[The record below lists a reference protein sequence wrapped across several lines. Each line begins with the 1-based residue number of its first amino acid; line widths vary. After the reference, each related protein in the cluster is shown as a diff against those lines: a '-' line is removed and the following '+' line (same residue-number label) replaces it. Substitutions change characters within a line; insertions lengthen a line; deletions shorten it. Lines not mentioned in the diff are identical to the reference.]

1 MAHQPPRQT
10 PALTI
15 GRRTAGLRATQPF
28 RPLPPPTGQPP
39 YRLNLETVLGAERVA
54 AITAAGR
61 LALHI
66 VGDTGGVK
74 APEPQQI
81 VAMHMEDDFA
91 SADAATRPAFFFH
104 LGDVVYYYGEASEYY
119 GQFYE
124 PYSHYPVPIIAI
136 PGNHDGDIQDP
147 SVPSL
152 AAFVENFCA
161 PTPQHSS
168 EAGDTARETMTQ
180 PNVYF
185 TLEAPF
191 LTVIGLYTN
200 VPEHGRLDDTQIAWF
215 HSELAAAPTDRAL
228 IVAMHHPIH
237 SLDTHH
243 GSSDYMGQILDA
255 AIRETGRTPDAVF
268 AAHVHN
274 YQRFTRSTGGR
285 DIPYI
290 VAGGGGY
297 WNLHY
302 MTKDYGY
309 PIPLPLAVPGTDV
322 TLESY
327 MDNRHGY
334 MRLEVTPRSLTGDYY
349 TVPRPQEPWGNPAVR
364 LDSFTLDLRNHH
376 LSSPTDAPPAP
387 VPAPSTQGST
397 DASLTSDP
405 STPPVT
411 PTGTTPEPSAKRPK
425 GSRRKKSS

>member
-1 MAHQPPRQT
+1 MAQQPPRQT

-15 GRRTAGLRATQPF
+15 GRRTAGLRTTQPF
-28 RPLPPPTGQPP
+28 RPLPLPTGQPP
-39 YRLNLETVLGAERVA
+39 YRLNLETVLGADRVA

-74 APEPQQI
+74 SPEPQQI
-81 VAMHMEDDFA
+81 VAMHMEDDFS
-91 SADAATRPAFFFH
+91 SADAATHPAFFFH
-104 LGDVVYYYGEASEYY
+104 LGAVVYYYGEAKEYY

-124 PYSHYPVPIIAI
+124 PYSHYPAPIIAI

-161 PTPQHSS
+161 ATPHHSS

-180 PNVYF
+180 PHVYF

-191 LTVIGLYTN
+191 LTIVGLYTN
-200 VPEHGRLDDTQIAWF
+200 VPEHGRLDDKQIAWF
-215 HSELAAAPTDRAL
+215 HAELAAAPTDKAL

-237 SLDTHH
+237 SLDAHH
-243 GSSDYMGQILDA
+243 GSSDYMGQMLDA

-285 DIPYI
+285 NIPYI

-302 MTKDYGY
+302 MAKDYGY

-334 MRLEVTPRSLTGDYY
+334 MRLEVTAQSLTGDYY
-349 TVPRPQEPWGNPAVR
+349 TVPRPQEPWGNPAER
-364 LDSFTLDLRNHH
+364 LDSFTLDLKSHR
-376 LSSPTDAPPAP
+376 LAGSPGASPTPT
-387 VPAPSTQGST
+387 PSTSHGAT
-397 DASLTSDP
+397 
-405 STPPVT
+405 STPPASKPSP
-411 PTGTTPEPSAKRPK
+411 PTETAPDSAAKRPK